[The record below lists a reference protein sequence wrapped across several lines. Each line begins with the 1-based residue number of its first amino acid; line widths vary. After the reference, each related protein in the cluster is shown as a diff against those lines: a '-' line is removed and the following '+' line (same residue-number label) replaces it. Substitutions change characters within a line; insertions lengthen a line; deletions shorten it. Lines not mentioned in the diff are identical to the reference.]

1 MRWPTAGRCLPAP
14 RLCRPAGTPTP
25 LPGRARAAA
34 RAPTSPVTRRGT
46 PRRTKKLCSNPTS
59 CEVACPHP
67 PAAFPSPTA
76 RAPPA
81 SRPIHP
87 VRVPWVWRRRA
98 QWGRRRNSEG
108 RTPAASSESRALW
121 PGDFPG
127 AHARPRPRSDS
138 RKRPGSAGTAVRAS
152 GQGSQSPPDPTADP
166 QLYGTIRKTKPCRKS
181 KSSFLSCPSLVFFRS
196 VSVR

>member
-1 MRWPTAGRCLPAP
+1 MRWPTAGRCLPVP
-14 RLCRPAGTPTP
+14 RRCRPAGTPTP
-25 LPGRARAAA
+25 LRERARAAA
-34 RAPTSPVTRRGT
+34 PAPTSPVTRRGT
-46 PRRTKKLCSNPTS
+46 PRRTKKLCSNPNS
-59 CEVACPHP
+59 CEVARPHP
-67 PAAFPSPTA
+67 PASFPSPAA

-81 SRPIHP
+81 SRSVHP

-98 QWGRRRNSEG
+98 QWGRRNNEG

-138 RKRPGSAGTAVRAS
+138 RKRPGSAGTGVRAS
-152 GQGSQSPPDPTADP
+152 GPGSQSPPDPTADP

-181 KSSFLSCPSLVFFRS
+181 KSSFLSCPSLVSFRS